1 MTYTK
6 IAVVTGPTASGKSA
20 LAVRLAKHF
29 CGDIVSC
36 DSMQL
41 YRGMDIGTAKP
52 NAAEQK
58 AVKHHMIDVLD
69 IKDTFSVAEYVKAA
83 EICISNI
90 YSKGRLPFF
99 CGGTG
104 LYVDAVVNSTEFGAI
119 ESLPEYRE
127 ELKAFVADN
136 GAQKLHELLKE
147 SDPEAAEKIDYRNV
161 KRVIRALEVYKSS
174 GVPISEWQRRSKLL
188 PPKYDSLV
196 LLLEYEDR
204 QTLYSRINNRVD
216 SMMESGLLNEVKLLK
231 EKGLFETPTAGQAI
245 GYKEFIP
252 YFNGEASIDECVENL
267 KSESRRYAK
276 RQMTWFRRNGSAKR
290 IIADGKSEEEIFTEA
305 RDLCE
310 EFFKPELIWSVK
322 Y

>member
-83 EICISNI
+83 ELCISNI

-196 LLLEYEDR
+196 ILLEYEDR

>member
-83 EICISNI
+83 ELCISNI

-119 ESLPEYRE
+119 ESLPEYRD

-196 LLLEYEDR
+196 ILLEYEDR

>member
-119 ESLPEYRE
+119 ESLPEYRA

-196 LLLEYEDR
+196 ILLEYEDR

>member
-83 EICISNI
+83 ELCISNI

-196 LLLEYEDR
+196 ILLEYEDR

-305 RDLCE
+305 RNLCE

>member
-147 SDPEAAEKIDYRNV
+147 SDLEAAEKIDYRNV

>member
-196 LLLEYEDR
+196 ILLEYEDR

-245 GYKEFIP
+245 GYKEFVP

>member
-196 LLLEYEDR
+196 ILLEYEDR